1 MAKFE
6 KYSRWCYAE
15 MISGT
20 PPMDG
25 YPTWPQFL
33 GRQLRSSA
41 PHTAWLPWLS
51 HGRPQAWATGAGGRG
66 YLPLPHSPQSD
77 PGYVR
82 RLRWLAAHYLHY
94 AVRPSLAL

>member
-15 MISGT
+15 LISGT
-20 PPMDG
+20 PPTDG

-66 YLPLPHSPQSD
+66 WLPTACSPQSVNESL
-77 PGYVR
+77 PG
-82 RLRWLAAHYLHY
+82 LRWLGGHYLCY
-94 AVRPSLAL
+94 AARPSLVL